1 MVFTHDTRESLGM
14 AVDLVN
20 TLPGMTVAGDDRLL
34 SASDLAAF
42 LAAHP
47 YSGVVRGDDPE
58 RSDVRAIRA
67 RLRALWEV
75 GRDEAVPAVNAML
88 ADGRARPRLVR
99 HEPYDWH
106 IHATDDDA
114 PLATRMLVDAAMA
127 VVDVIRADEYGR
139 MRVCSAPDCRAVYVD
154 FSRNRSKLYCDT
166 GNCGNRVNVT
176 AYRLRKAR
184 GTG

>member
-1 MVFTHDTRESLGM
+1 MVFTHDTRESLSM

-20 TLPGMTVAGDDRLL
+20 TLPGMTVTGDDRMR
-34 SASDLAAF
+34 SASDLTAF
-42 LAAHP
+42 LAVHP

-58 RSDVRAIRA
+58 RSAVRAIRP
-67 RLRALWEV
+67 RLRELWHLD
-75 GRDEAVPAVNAML
+75 RDGAVAAVNAML

-106 IHATDDDA
+106 IHATNDDA

-154 FSRNRSKLYCDT
+154 LSRNRSKLYCDA

-176 AYRLRKAR
+176 AYRMRKAR
-184 GTG
+184 GSG